1 MSISK
6 IGRKHNKKLKD
17 DKNKEISYD
26 EFERDILLEKIKSKD
41 QQIYDLL
48 SKIKSQEA
56 KIEIIN
62 KEINDKDLNIYTL
75 EQNYKGQLEEIKTTL
90 GFKGDVD
97 LLLDKKEN
105 SYEYEFEQRMKYIF
119 KDNIQKDE
127 KINKLNNEIKLLER
141 ENEQLN
147 IFIEIKKNNETML
160 EMLKSIE
167 ESKNIK
173 KADIKSKNDE
183 EMMVNNLM
191 KKNKYLKKRLYEMKC
206 SIGKVNNIMN
216 SIPCSI
222 KRISINNNNDEKNNN
237 VEMKNEEKKKMLE
250 KIKEKD
256 KKENEILLN
265 KYLSIIEQN
274 KKDIIKGNEYL
285 NNIDNIYNEEM
296 KKYKEELFQLFK
308 LIQRLVFL
316 YYKSFKKKYSLLL
329 RKEDFDKLLEKEFI
343 NFNLLTFPLLF
354 KFIERKQ
361 YSNRNE
367 RNSKNESKVKT
378 KFINSNNVEEDDN
391 KKIELLNYLNDKENK
406 IDYSSEE
413 FLNEKKSLLSNI
425 DIKREDHLNNLSKE
439 ELMEYALTFNSFII
453 DYEYLI
459 NKYIDLKNKNI
470 FDKFLEIPKK
480 TKKSIN
486 KKLIEINKR
495 IKELVQKQNH
505 INIVMEVTSNSIQ
518 KIKNENLKL
527 SQKIKM
533 ISSIDKKIKVPQLNF
548 NTNNFS
554 INIFKKPL
562 SNRNSMKNNLNIKKD
577 IHALLTERGHI
588 KDNFKTFKIKIK

>member
-6 IGRKHNKKLKD
+6 IGRKYNKKLKD

-75 EQNYKGQLEEIKTTL
+75 EQNYKGQLEEIKTSL

-216 SIPCSI
+216 SIPCSF
-222 KRISINNNNDEKNNN
+222 KRISTNNNNDEKNNN
-237 VEMKNEEKKKMLE
+237 VEMKNEEKKKMME
-250 KIKEKD
+250 KLKEKD

-265 KYLSIIEQN
+265 KYLNIIEQN

-316 YYKSFKKKYSLLL
+316 YYNSFKKKYSLLL

-354 KFIERKQ
+354 VFIERKQ

-367 RNSKNESKVKT
+367 RNSKNESKIKP
-378 KFINSNNVEEDDN
+378 KFINSNNVEEGDN
-391 KKIELLNYLNDKENK
+391 KKIELLNSLNDKENK

-453 DYEYLI
+453 DYENLIYL
-459 NKYIDLKNKNI
+459 
-470 FDKFLEIPKK
+470 
-480 TKKSIN
+480 
-486 KKLIEINKR
+486 
-495 IKELVQKQNH
+495 
-505 INIVMEVTSNSIQ
+505 
-518 KIKNENLKL
+518 LKL
-527 SQKIKM
+527 
-533 ISSIDKKIKVPQLNF
+533 
-548 NTNNFS
+548 
-554 INIFKKPL
+554 
-562 SNRNSMKNNLNIKKD
+562 
-577 IHALLTERGHI
+577 
-588 KDNFKTFKIKIK
+588 

>member
-1 MSISK
+1 MSVSK
-6 IGRKHNKKLKD
+6 MGRKYNKKLKD

-56 KIEIIN
+56 KIDIIN

-105 SYEYEFEQRMKYIF
+105 SYEYEFEQRMKHIF
-119 KDNIQKDE
+119 KDNIKKDE
-127 KINKLNNEIKLLER
+127 KINKLNEEIKLLER

-173 KADIKSKNDE
+173 KADSKSKNDE
-183 EMMVNNLM
+183 EMMVKNLM

-206 SIGKVNNIMN
+206 SIGKVNYIMN
-216 SIPCSI
+216 SIPSSFKSI
-222 KRISINNNNDEKNNN
+222 STNNNNDEKNNN
-237 VEMKNEEKKKMLE
+237 IEMKTEENKKMLE
-250 KIKEKD
+250 KLKEKD

-308 LIQRLVFL
+308 LIQKLIFL
-316 YYKSFKKKYSLLL
+316 YYKSF
-329 RKEDFDKLLEKEFI
+329 DK
-343 NFNLLTFPLLF
+343 
-354 KFIERKQ
+354 
-361 YSNRNE
+361 
-367 RNSKNESKVKT
+367 
-378 KFINSNNVEEDDN
+378 
-391 KKIELLNYLNDKENK
+391 
-406 IDYSSEE
+406 
-413 FLNEKKSLLSNI
+413 
-425 DIKREDHLNNLSKE
+425 
-439 ELMEYALTFNSFII
+439 
-453 DYEYLI
+453 
-459 NKYIDLKNKNI
+459 
-470 FDKFLEIPKK
+470 
-480 TKKSIN
+480 
-486 KKLIEINKR
+486 
-495 IKELVQKQNH
+495 
-505 INIVMEVTSNSIQ
+505 
-518 KIKNENLKL
+518 
-527 SQKIKM
+527 
-533 ISSIDKKIKVPQLNF
+533 
-548 NTNNFS
+548 
-554 INIFKKPL
+554 
-562 SNRNSMKNNLNIKKD
+562 
-577 IHALLTERGHI
+577 
-588 KDNFKTFKIKIK
+588 

>member
-6 IGRKHNKKLKD
+6 IGRKYNKKLKD

-75 EQNYKGQLEEIKTTL
+75 EQNYKGQLEEIKTSL

-216 SIPCSI
+216 SIPCSF
-222 KRISINNNNDEKNNN
+222 KRISTNNNNDEKNNN
-237 VEMKNEEKKKMLE
+237 VEMKNEEKKKMME
-250 KIKEKD
+250 KLKEKD

-265 KYLSIIEQN
+265 KYLNIIEQN

-316 YYKSFKKKYSLLL
+316 YYNSFKKKYSLLL

-354 KFIERKQ
+354 VFIERKQ

-367 RNSKNESKVKT
+367 RNSKNESKIKP
-378 KFINSNNVEEDDN
+378 KFINSNNVEEGDN
-391 KKIELLNYLNDKENK
+391 KKIELLNSLNDKENK

-453 DYEYLI
+453 DYENLI

-470 FDKFLEIPKK
+470 FDKFLEIPNK

-533 ISSIDKKIKVPQLNF
+533 TSSIDKKIKVPQLNF

-588 KDNFKTFKIKIK
+588 KDNYKTFKIKIK